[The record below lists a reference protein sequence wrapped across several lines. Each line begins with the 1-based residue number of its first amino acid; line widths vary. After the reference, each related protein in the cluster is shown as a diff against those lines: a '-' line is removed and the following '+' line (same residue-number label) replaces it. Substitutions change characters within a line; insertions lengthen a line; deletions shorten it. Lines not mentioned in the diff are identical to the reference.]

1 MTPTAGSADDQGG
14 GQGRDGGGDRRRGV
28 RLGID
33 VGTVRVGVARSDP
46 FGMLAVP
53 VATLRRDLAQGSDQ
67 ADIVRLVEE
76 HEVVEVVIGLPRT
89 LRGDSGPAVT
99 AVRAYA
105 ETLAGRLTAAGRDVP
120 LVFVDE
126 RLTSVIANRGL
137 ADRGMSAKARR
148 AVVDQV
154 AAVAILQNRLDTL
167 ARARP

>member
-1 MTPTAGSADDQGG
+1 MSPDQDGDTGRAG
-14 GQGRDGGGDRRRGV
+14 RRGV

-53 VATLRRDLAQGSDQ
+53 VVTLKRDVAKG
-67 ADIVRLVEE
+67 ADLDEIVRLVEE
-76 HEVVEVVIGLPRT
+76 HEVVEMVIGLPRT

-105 ETLAGRLTAAGRDVP
+105 DALTTRLTAAGRDLP

-137 ADRGMSAKARR
+137 ADRGMSSKARR
-148 AVVDQV
+148 SIVDQV

-167 ARARP
+167 ARTAP

>member
-1 MTPTAGSADDQGG
+1 M
-14 GQGRDGGGDRRRGV
+14 

-46 FGMLAVP
+46 LGMLAVP
-53 VATLRRDLAQGSDQ
+53 VATLKRDVGKGTDLDE
-67 ADIVRLVEE
+67 IVRLVEE

-105 ETLAGRLTAAGRDVP
+105 DALTARLTTAGRGIP
-120 LVFVDE
+120 LEFVDE

-148 AVVDQV
+148 SVVDQV
-154 AAVAILQNRLDTL
+154 AAVSILQNRLDTL
-167 ARARP
+167 ARASS